1 MLNLLLGI
9 KKNIGINPKYQ
20 KKGHG
25 KSLFVYLIKELKYR
39 GIKDILLEV
48 RKSNIQAIK
57 FYLRLGFEK
66 ISVRKNYY
74 TKNSNQL
81 SERDDGIIMR
91 LEI

>member
-1 MLNLLLGI
+1 
-9 KKNIGINPKYQ
+9 
-20 KKGHG
+20 
-25 KSLFVYLIKELKYR
+25 LFVYLIKELKYR

-57 FYLRLGFEK
+57 FYLRLGFKK

-74 TKNSNQL
+74 MENSNQL
-81 SERDDGIIMR
+81 SERDDGIMMR

>member
-1 MLNLLLGI
+1 MFI
-9 KKNIGINPKYQ
+9 
-20 KKGHG
+20 
-25 KSLFVYLIKELKYR
+25 YLIKELKYR

-48 RKSNIQAIK
+48 RENNIQAIK

-74 TKNSNQL
+74 MENSNQL
-81 SERDDGIIMR
+81 SQRDDGIIMR